1 MIIDPPSVHVEQGMM
16 RFRFLIEH
24 ASLEG
29 VYRIL
34 NSPLDL
40 VWGYN
45 KAFRAQKTHTGR
57 SGTFFL
63 RFLGFGLFGIRS
75 SHPS

>member
-16 RFRFLIEH
+16 RSRFLIEH

-40 VWGYN
+40 VRGYN
-45 KAFRAQKTHTGR
+45 A
-57 SGTFFL
+57 TF
-63 RFLGFGLFGIRS
+63 
-75 SHPS
+75 

>member
-1 MIIDPPSVHVEQGMM
+1 MIIDLPTVHVEQGMM
-16 RFRFLIEH
+16 RSRFLIAH

-40 VWGYN
+40 VWGHN
-45 KAFRAQKTHTGR
+45 QTFRAQKTHTGR

-63 RFLGFGLFGIRS
+63 WFFGFWTFWDPILP
-75 SHPS
+75 PS